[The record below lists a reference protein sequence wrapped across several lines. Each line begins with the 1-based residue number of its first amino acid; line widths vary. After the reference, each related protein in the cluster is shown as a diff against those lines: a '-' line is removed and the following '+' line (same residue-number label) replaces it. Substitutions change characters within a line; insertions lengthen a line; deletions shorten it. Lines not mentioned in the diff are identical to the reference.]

1 MPTQDNTITTRTQR
15 LNAQKTVIG
24 SNKKQTSFPAS
35 YRTQLVLAKV
45 PFVQKSYTLQ
55 NDGKTVTP
63 GCGVK
68 DSSNTCS

>member
-15 LNAQKTVIG
+15 LNAQKTLIG

-35 YRTQLVLAKV
+35 YRTQLVLGQI
-45 PFVQKSYTLQ
+45 PFVTKTPGS
-55 NDGKTVTP
+55 GKTLTP

-68 DSSNTCS
+68 DPLSNTCS

>member
-45 PFVQKSYTLQ
+45 PVVTKTPGS
-55 NDGKTVTP
+55 GKTLTP